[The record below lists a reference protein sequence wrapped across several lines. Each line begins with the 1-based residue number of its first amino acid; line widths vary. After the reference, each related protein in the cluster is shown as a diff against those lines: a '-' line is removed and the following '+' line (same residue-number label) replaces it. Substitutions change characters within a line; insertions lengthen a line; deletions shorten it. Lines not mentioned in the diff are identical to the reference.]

1 MLDISRL
8 ERIRLSRYPLSQR
21 MLGQLLRVNYGFLPG
36 VSIDLEGIENV
47 PEEPCIFAMN
57 HTDRYNYWPFQ
68 YKLWKLV
75 NRFTATWVK
84 GKYYENRAMGKFM
97 ETMNQLPTISRGYI
111 ITRDF
116 LELMKRTP
124 TNEEYSQLRTWVDE
138 SYEVGSSSA
147 QDESFLST
155 LPTPIL
161 RAKRNVLGREF
172 EPEKEM
178 YPDYVNA
185 TFRTMMDL
193 FVVLNEQAHDVGLD
207 ILIFPQ
213 GTRSKRL
220 LPSHTGIAE
229 LAFHLKCPVVPVG
242 CNGSDTAYPG
252 VSPWASKGECVYRI
266 GEPIDHGSVPEYEI
280 NEPFQPFSSEADR
293 ELGPRFKQLADLVT
307 RRIDSLLDEPYRLRN
322 ESEKSVRDEGN
333 RFV

>member
-1 MLDISRL
+1 
-8 ERIRLSRYPLSQR
+8 
-21 MLGQLLRVNYGFLPG
+21 
-36 VSIDLEGIENV
+36 
-47 PEEPCIFAMN
+47 MN

-68 YKLWKLV
+68 FKLWKLV

-147 QDESFLST
+147 RDESFLST

-266 GEPIDHGSVPEYEI
+266 GEPIDHGSVPEYDI

-307 RRIDSLLDEPYRLRN
+307 RRIDSLLDEPYRLGN
-322 ESEKSVRDEGN
+322 ESEESVRDEGN